1 LDWWQIFLI
10 VGGAVAL
17 GLGVGFGVNVAIAKL
32 SAKVRSPRK
41 RSVAHPLSSAKLV
54 PSAKPEPE
62 LTPPS
67 VPDLFAEIEYNRKLA
82 TGAWEGRLQP
92 FVSRAWD
99 NRGEEVHSLP
109 PEIRNELTEAYSD
122 MALAN
127 SITWLSTEMSRRSP
141 SLDESYT
148 KLRASVGTR
157 LNRIHL
163 FLVESDSSA
172 AADYSKNLRA
182 TRS

>member
-1 LDWWQIFLI
+1 MEWWQIFLI
-10 VGGAVAL
+10 VGAAVAL
-17 GLGVGFGVNVAIAKL
+17 GLGVGFGVNVGIAKV
-32 SAKVRSPRK
+32 SAKIRTPRK
-41 RSVAHPLSSAKLV
+41 RPVAPPVPL
-54 PSAKPEPE
+54 AKPEPE
-62 LTPPS
+62 LTSPS

-148 KLRASVGTR
+148 KLRASVATR

-163 FLVESDSSA
+163 FLVESDSSG
-172 AADYSKNLRA
+172 AADYSKYLRA